1 MSQHLLPS
9 VSTTTYLAE
18 VAELVETEENAFWLI
33 IFDIE
38 FFAYIEVLIIAVGI
52 YVLYAE
58 TGIFLGNIKFVDEMP
73 PGFTEIMRLT
83 IEDKDIWEI
92 VDVVE
97 SSTDAT
103 VARLQQFGVKI
114 THAYP
119 QMPIES

>member
-9 VSTTTYLAE
+9 VSTTTTYLAE
-18 VAELVETEENAFWLI
+18 VAELVETVETVENAFWLI

-83 IEDKDIWEI
+83 IEDKDI
-92 VDVVE
+92 
-97 SSTDAT
+97 
-103 VARLQQFGVKI
+103 
-114 THAYP
+114 
-119 QMPIES
+119 

>member
-18 VAELVETEENAFWLI
+18 VAELVETVETVENAFWLI

-83 IEDKDIWEI
+83 IEDKDI
-92 VDVVE
+92 
-97 SSTDAT
+97 
-103 VARLQQFGVKI
+103 
-114 THAYP
+114 
-119 QMPIES
+119 